1 MFWLFYSPLKSTLFH
16 YRSIMSFL
24 QQKYQ
29 VQATDF
35 YTQVLSVTR
44 LLLHPN
50 VHGEVSCLL
59 KCTPCSGNLDLRKDT
74 HQNPVDI
81 LLYVLQLLDFDWNIF
96 SGLPGIANYCSSFR
110 DDIYYN
116 TTTPLPI
123 SRYL

>member
-29 VQATDF
+29 VPATGL

-59 KCTPCSGNLDLRKDT
+59 KYTPCSGNLDLRKDT

-81 LLYVLQLLDFDWNIF
+81 LLYVLQPLGFDWNIF
-96 SGLPGIANYCSSFR
+96 SGLLGITNYCLSFR
-110 DDIYYN
+110 YHINYN

-123 SRYL
+123 SQYL